1 MVKEFKFPDVG
12 EGISEGKIVKWVV
25 KPGDKVEEDQIIG
38 EIETDKAIVEMPS
51 PYDGVIK
58 ELKIPVGGTVH
69 VGEVL
74 VSYEGEGKEP
84 VEKPEAPKAEE
95 KPKESVGIVGDVST
109 KAGGVLPAG
118 LQGRK
123 SSAPSEHIKAV
134 PAARKLA
141 KEMKID
147 LSSLKGSGPD
157 GAISVKDVKA
167 ASPGEKVVEKEPEKK
182 VEAPKSDE
190 KVAEGKEEKKIRVV
204 RKYDM
209 YGYVKRVPLSMIRK
223 TIAKTMVKSWS
234 EIPHVTHIDEADVT
248 ELVEVRKREKE
259 IASEQGIHLTYL
271 PFIIKALMG
280 ALKKYPDFNAS
291 YDEENEELIIKQYY
305 NIGFAVDTEAGLMV
319 PVLKR
324 SEQKN
329 LMTLAKE
336 MQELAEVARSRK
348 INIMDMQGGSI
359 TVTNIGSLGGLYATP
374 IIRPPEV
381 AILGLGKIYDK
392 LVPGKDGKPEV
403 RKIMPISLSFDH
415 RVLDG
420 ANAARFVSEIIRHLA
435 DPDILLV

>member
-1 MVKEFKFPDVG
+1 MVKEFIFPDVG
-12 EGISEGKIVKWVV
+12 EGISEGKLVKWSV

-51 PYDGVIK
+51 PYEGIIK
-58 ELKIPVGGTVH
+58 ELKVPEGGTIH

-74 VSYEGEGKEP
+74 VVYEGDGEVELEKP
-84 VEKPEAPKAEE
+84 VEKKAR
-95 KPKESVGIVGDVST
+95 ESVGIVGDVST
-109 KAGGVLPAG
+109 KASGVLPAG
-118 LQGRK
+118 LQGRT
-123 SSAPSEHIKAV
+123 SSAPSDHIKAA

-141 KEMKID
+141 KELKVE
-147 LSSLKGSGPD
+147 LSTIKGSGPA
-157 GAISVKDVKA
+157 GAITVKDVKA
-167 ASPGEKVVEKEPEKK
+167 ASPEEKEPEKK
-182 VEAPKSDE
+182 TAAEAPEEE
-190 KVAEGKEEKKIRVV
+190 KTEKKIRVV

-223 TIAKTMVKSWS
+223 TIAKTMVKSWK
-234 EIPHVTHIDEADVT
+234 EIPHVTHMDEADVT
-248 ELVEVRKREKE
+248 ELVEVRKTEKE
-259 IASEQGIHLTYL
+259 IAAEQGIHLTYL
-271 PFIIKALMG
+271 PFIMKAMMG

-291 YDEENEELIIKQYY
+291 YDEENEELVIKEYY

-324 SEQKN
+324 SEQKT

-336 MQELAEVARSRK
+336 MQDLAEAARSRK

-359 TVTNIGSLGGLYATP
+359 TITNIGSLGGLYATP

-392 LVPGKDGKPEV
+392 IVPGKDGKPEV
-403 RKIMPISLSFDH
+403 RKVMPISLSFDH

>member
-1 MVKEFKFPDVG
+1 MVKEFIFPDVG
-12 EGISEGKIVKWVV
+12 EGISEGKLVKWNI

-51 PYDGVIK
+51 PYEGIIK
-58 ELKIPVGGTVH
+58 ELKVPVGGTIH

-74 VSYEGEGKEP
+74 VVYEGDGEVELEKP
-84 VEKPEAPKAEE
+84 VEKKAR
-95 KPKESVGIVGDVST
+95 ESVGIVGDVST
-109 KAGGVLPAG
+109 KASGVLPAG

-123 SSAPSEHIKAV
+123 SSAPSDHIKAA

-141 KEMKID
+141 KELKVE
-147 LSSLKGSGPD
+147 LSAIKGSGPA
-157 GAISVKDVKA
+157 GAITVKDVKA
-167 ASPGEKVVEKEPEKK
+167 TSPGETEPEKK
-182 VEAPKSDE
+182 TEAEAPEEE
-190 KVAEGKEEKKIRVV
+190 KTEKKIRVV

-223 TIAKTMVKSWS
+223 TIAKTMSKSWK
-234 EIPHVTHIDEADVT
+234 EIPHVTHMDEADVT
-248 ELVEVRKREKE
+248 ELVEVRKTEKE
-259 IASEQGIHLTYL
+259 IAAEQGIHLTYL
-271 PFIIKALMG
+271 PFIMKAMMG

-291 YDEENEELIIKQYY
+291 YDEENEELVIKEYY

-324 SEQKN
+324 SEQKT

-336 MQELAEVARSRK
+336 MQDLAEAARSRK

-359 TVTNIGSLGGLYATP
+359 TITNIGSLGGLYATP

-392 LVPGKDGKPEV
+392 IVPGKDGKPEV
-403 RKIMPISLSFDH
+403 RKVMPISLSFDH

>member
-1 MVKEFKFPDVG
+1 MVKEFIFPDVG
-12 EGISEGKIVKWVV
+12 EGISEGKLVKWNI

-51 PYDGVIK
+51 PYEGIIK
-58 ELKIPVGGTVH
+58 ELKVPVGGTIH

-74 VSYEGEGKEP
+74 VVYEGDGEVELEKP
-84 VEKPEAPKAEE
+84 VEKKAR
-95 KPKESVGIVGDVST
+95 ESVGIVGDVST
-109 KAGGVLPAG
+109 KASGVLPAG

-123 SSAPSEHIKAV
+123 SSAPSDHIKAA

-141 KEMKID
+141 KELKVE
-147 LSSLKGSGPD
+147 LSAIKGSGPA
-157 GAISVKDVKA
+157 GAITVKDVKA
-167 ASPGEKVVEKEPEKK
+167 TSPGETEPEKK
-182 VEAPKSDE
+182 TEAEAPEDE
-190 KVAEGKEEKKIRVV
+190 KTEKKIRVV

-223 TIAKTMVKSWS
+223 TIAKTMSKSWK
-234 EIPHVTHIDEADVT
+234 EIPHVTHMDEADVT
-248 ELVEVRKREKE
+248 ELVEVRKTEKE
-259 IASEQGIHLTYL
+259 IAAEQGIHLTYL
-271 PFIIKALMG
+271 PFIMKAMMG

-291 YDEENEELIIKQYY
+291 YDEENEELIIKEYY

-324 SEQKN
+324 SEQKT

-336 MQELAEVARSRK
+336 MQDLAEAARSRK

-359 TVTNIGSLGGLYATP
+359 TITNIGSLGGLYATP

-392 LVPGKDGKPEV
+392 IVPGKDGKPEV
-403 RKIMPISLSFDH
+403 RKVMPISLSFDH

>member
-1 MVKEFKFPDVG
+1 MVKEFIFPDVG
-12 EGISEGKIVKWVV
+12 EGISEGKLVKWNI

-51 PYDGVIK
+51 PYEGIIK
-58 ELKIPVGGTVH
+58 ELKVPVGGTIH

-74 VSYEGEGKEP
+74 VVYEGDGEVELEKP
-84 VEKPEAPKAEE
+84 VEKKV
-95 KPKESVGIVGDVST
+95 KESVGIVGDVST
-109 KAGGVLPAG
+109 KASGVLPAG

-123 SSAPSEHIKAV
+123 SSAPSDHIKAA

-141 KEMKID
+141 KELKVE
-147 LSSLKGSGPD
+147 LSAIKGSGPA
-157 GAISVKDVKA
+157 GAITIKDVKA
-167 ASPGEKVVEKEPEKK
+167 ASPEEKEPETKTEA
-182 VEAPKSDE
+182 EAPEEE
-190 KVAEGKEEKKIRVV
+190 KTEKKIRVV

-223 TIAKTMVKSWS
+223 TIAKTMSKSWK
-234 EIPHVTHIDEADVT
+234 EIPHVTHMDEADVT
-248 ELVEVRKREKE
+248 ELVEVRKTEKE
-259 IASEQGIHLTYL
+259 IAAEQGIHLTYL
-271 PFIIKALMG
+271 PFIMKAMMG

-291 YDEENEELIIKQYY
+291 YDEENEELIIKEYY

-324 SEQKN
+324 SEQKT

-336 MQELAEVARSRK
+336 MQDLAEAARSRK

-359 TVTNIGSLGGLYATP
+359 TITNIGSLGGLYATP

-392 LVPGKDGKPEV
+392 MVPGKDGKPEV
-403 RKIMPISLSFDH
+403 RKVMPISLSFDH

>member
-12 EGISEGKIVKWVV
+12 EGISEGKIVKWSV

-51 PYDGVIK
+51 PYEGIIK
-58 ELKIPVGGTVH
+58 ELKVPEGGTIH

-74 VSYEGEGKEP
+74 VVYEGDGEVELEKP
-84 VEKPEAPKAEE
+84 VEKKE
-95 KPKESVGIVGDVST
+95 KESVGIVGDVST
-109 KAGGVLPAG
+109 KASGVLPAG

-123 SSAPSEHIKAV
+123 SSAPSDHIKAA

-141 KEMKID
+141 KELKVE
-147 LSSLKGSGPD
+147 LSTIKGSGPA
-157 GAISVKDVKA
+157 GAITIKDVKA
-167 ASPGEKVVEKEPEKK
+167 ASPEEKEPETKTK
-182 VEAPKSDE
+182 EEAPEEE
-190 KVAEGKEEKKIRVV
+190 KTEKKIRVV

-223 TIAKTMVKSWS
+223 TIAKTMEKSWK
-234 EIPHVTHIDEADVT
+234 EIPHVTHMDEADVT
-248 ELVEVRKREKE
+248 ELVEVRKTEKE
-259 IASEQGIHLTYL
+259 TAAEEGIHLTFL
-271 PFIIKALMG
+271 PFIMKALMG
-280 ALKKYPDFNAS
+280 ALKKYPDFNSS

-324 SEQKN
+324 SEQKT

-336 MQELAEVARSRK
+336 MQDLAEAARSRK

-392 LVPGKDGKPEV
+392 IVPGKDGKPEV
-403 RKIMPISLSFDH
+403 RKFMPISLSFDH

>member
-1 MVKEFKFPDVG
+1 MVKEFIFPDVG
-12 EGISEGKIVKWVV
+12 EGISEGKLVKWNI

-51 PYDGVIK
+51 PYEGIIK
-58 ELKIPVGGTVH
+58 ELKVPVGGTIH

-74 VSYEGEGKEP
+74 VVYEGDGEVELEKP
-84 VEKPEAPKAEE
+84 VEKKAR
-95 KPKESVGIVGDVST
+95 ESVGIVGDVST
-109 KAGGVLPAG
+109 KASGVLPAG

-123 SSAPSEHIKAV
+123 SSAPSDHIKAA

-141 KEMKID
+141 KELKVE
-147 LSSLKGSGPD
+147 LSAIKGSGPA
-157 GAISVKDVKA
+157 GAITVKDVKA
-167 ASPGEKVVEKEPEKK
+167 TSPGETEPEKK
-182 VEAPKSDE
+182 TEAEAPEDE
-190 KVAEGKEEKKIRVV
+190 KTEKKIRVV

-223 TIAKTMVKSWS
+223 TIAKTMSKSWK
-234 EIPHVTHIDEADVT
+234 EIPHVTHMDEADVT
-248 ELVEVRKREKE
+248 ELVEVRKTEKE
-259 IASEQGIHLTYL
+259 IAAEQGIHLTYL
-271 PFIIKALMG
+271 PFIMKAMMG

-291 YDEENEELIIKQYY
+291 YDEENEELVIKEYY

-324 SEQKN
+324 SEQKT

-336 MQELAEVARSRK
+336 MQDLAEAARSRK

-359 TVTNIGSLGGLYATP
+359 TITNIGSLGGLYATP

-392 LVPGKDGKPEV
+392 MVPGKDGKPEV
-403 RKIMPISLSFDH
+403 RKVMPISLSFDH